1 MAKKNVSIET
11 RSLSE
16 LEAACSTAFADLRK
30 AKNDNVLVSVL
41 TAAQNKLTSELNA
54 YNAKALEE
62 KYDEFLST
70 DAPVSALLNA
80 RIWRKKV
87 VRSVRMGG
95 TSCEALTFTDDR
107 LDVLDFIAV
116 ASDKG
121 HTVADASKVAST
133 LNALASSISELVK
146 NKLAN
151 EEPTI
156 STKDMKVKLDDVFNA
171 IGGVESIHASS
182 KDIRFLVAAATR
194 LTKLRTI
201 KVVDG
206 KRLSTMLMD
215 VYDAHL
221 ANKAYDVE

>member
-1 MAKKNVSIET
+1 MSKNVSVET

-30 AKNDNVLVSVL
+30 AKNDNVLMSVL

-121 HTVADASKVAST
+121 HTVADASKVASA
-133 LNALASSISELVK
+133 LNVLAGSVSELVRD
-146 NKLAN
+146 KLTN

-206 KRLSTMLMD
+206 KRMSAMLMD

-221 ANKAYDVE
+221 TNKAYDVE